1 MQVTGQDH
9 TITTINQPMPKEEE
23 ADARD
28 RFRTM
33 LWPALSIG
41 FSMLVGMAFLT
52 ASFCHFL
59 IRERQTGAKHLQVV
73 SGVGP
78 FSFWVACLAWDFVN
92 YMIPC
97 FVLLV
102 VFAAFQ
108 VTSQL
113 VSE

>member
-1 MQVTGQDH
+1 MCACVCVCVCVEGGGG
-9 TITTINQPMPKEEE
+9 
-23 ADARD
+23 
-28 RFRTM
+28 
-33 LWPALSIG
+33 WVWG
-41 FSMLVGMAFLT
+41 
-52 ASFCHFL
+52 
-59 IRERQTGAKHLQVV
+59 LQVV
-73 SGVGP
+73 SRVGP

-108 VTSQL
+108 VISQL